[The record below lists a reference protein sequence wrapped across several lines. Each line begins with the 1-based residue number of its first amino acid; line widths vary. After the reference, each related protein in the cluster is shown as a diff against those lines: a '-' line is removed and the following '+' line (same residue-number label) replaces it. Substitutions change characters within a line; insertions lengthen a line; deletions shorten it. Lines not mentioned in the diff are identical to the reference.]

1 MGRAWVISGGRDS
14 GERSTASPATDAT
27 TLLYLLAVVL
37 VAGDGRKLCETKP
50 HCRTHGCGNLTRSFL
65 TGSHL
70 QTGNSKIQLTARCRT
85 RPLRREKR
93 SLYSAFLTRWL
104 LSCGLHC
111 RSWSMQQQPPNAP
124 ERCAFPCRLAD
135 ENEENGQRWNFG
147 ASLIGCGTCSAADG
161 ESREG
166 DSGSILSVESRAH
179 ESTGATSTSRVVY
192 VRLRRVPRGERRRR
206 NAAYQQFMVCR
217 KVRARNNNK

>member
-50 HCRTHGCGNLTRSFL
+50 HCRTHGCGNLTLSFL

-93 SLYSAFLTRWL
+93 SFFFCVFDSMAAFMWVTLQKLEHAAAT
-104 LSCGLHC
+104 
-111 RSWSMQQQPPNAP
+111 P
-124 ERCAFPCRLAD
+124 ERARALRLPLRISRRERGKRPALEFWRVAD
-135 ENEENGQRWNFG
+135 
-147 ASLIGCGTCSAADG
+147 
-161 ESREG
+161 
-166 DSGSILSVESRAH
+166 
-179 ESTGATSTSRVVY
+179 
-192 VRLRRVPRGERRRR
+192 RLR
-206 NAAYQQFMVCR
+206 YM
-217 KVRARNNNK
+217 